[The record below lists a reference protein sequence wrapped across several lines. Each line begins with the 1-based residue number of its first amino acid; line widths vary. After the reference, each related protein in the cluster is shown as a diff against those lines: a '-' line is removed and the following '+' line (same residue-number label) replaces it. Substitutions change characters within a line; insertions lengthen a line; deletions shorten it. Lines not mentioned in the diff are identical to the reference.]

1 MPRQLDPVT
10 TVVTIATAACMA
22 ALLLTATA
30 AVAQPAAAS
39 ARASAPAPAPVTSV
53 QRPRAGEG
61 VRWGRGVTPGWSLM
75 TPRERA
81 EHRARMQAART
92 AQECRDV
99 MAAQRDL
106 VERRAQSS
114 GRPGVPLMPHHDPC
128 SNWRRRG

>member
-1 MPRQLDPVT
+1 MPRQLDPIT

-39 ARASAPAPAPVTSV
+39 ARASAPAPVTSV